1 MYADK
6 SSLAYGRI
14 DENGSGSAV
23 RAVIPI
29 RIDENGSG
37 SAVRAVIPIR
47 VLLSYWIF
55 FRIQR
60 IDENGSGSAVRA
72 VIPIRVLLS
81 YWIFFR
87 IQSIIKLMLYKIE
100 DMI

>member
-23 RAVIPI
+23 QAVIPI
-29 RIDENGSG
+29 RI
-37 SAVRAVIPIR
+37 
-47 VLLSYWIF
+47 
-55 FRIQR
+55 
-60 IDENGSGSAVRA
+60 
-72 VIPIRVLLS
+72 LLS

-87 IQSIIKLMLYKIE
+87 IQSIIKLILYKIE